1 MTVSQP
7 ALQPTPEQDQPILE
21 LHDVRK
27 IFGNRGLFGNNTGNT
42 VTAVDG
48 VSLHIR
54 RGETLGLVGE
64 TGSGKSTIGR
74 IVLRL
79 DEPTSGQI
87 IFDGED
93 LTKLPVREMRRRR
106 RHIQMVFQDPFGS
119 LDPRMT
125 VGDLVAEPMIVHGT
139 ARSDIPG
146 RTKQILKQVGLD
158 PRMTER
164 YPHEFSGGQRQ
175 RIGVARALV
184 LDPSLLILDEPVSA
198 LDVSIQAQILNMLRS
213 IQRETDI
220 AYLFIAHDL
229 AVVRHISDRVAVLY
243 LGRIV
248 ETAPRDKLYA
258 MPRHPYTISLL
269 SAVPVPDPDVERQRK
284 RVELHGEISS
294 GTAIPTGC
302 RFHPRC
308 FRARFIATQQDI
320 PTIPNGGE
328 QLARQCV
335 ESDPVLASAPGDDEH
350 SAACHFPLSNTEL
363 ATVMGMRIGDGSEPA
378 SNVHANSQTQ
388 EHNS

>member
-1 MTVSQP
+1 MNDGSPISMSQ
-7 ALQPTPEQDQPILE
+7 DVILS
-21 LHDVRK
+21 LHNVTK
-27 IFGNRGLFGNNTGNT
+27 TFGGIGLFGNRRENS

-74 IVLRL
+74 VVLRL
-79 DEPTSGQI
+79 EDPTSGRI
-87 IFDGED
+87 VFNGED
-93 LTKLPVREMRRRR
+93 IANLPVRDMRRRR
-106 RHIQMVFQDPFGS
+106 QHMQMVFQDPYGS

-139 ARSDIPG
+139 PRAEIPQ
-146 RTKQILKQVGLD
+146 RIEQIFKQVGLD

-213 IQRETDI
+213 IQRETNI

-269 SAVPVPDPDVERQRK
+269 SAVPVPDPDLERQGK

-294 GTAIPTGC
+294 GTAVPTGC

-308 FRARFIATQQDI
+308 FRARQMAARLDVATVPAAGETLPRSCVQD
-320 PTIPNGGE
+320 
-328 QLARQCV
+328 
-335 ESDPVLASAPGDDEH
+335 DPVLATTDGDDEH
-350 SAACHFPLSNTEL
+350 SAACHFPLSNDER
-363 ATVMGMRIGDGSEPA
+363 ATVMGMPIE
-378 SNVHANSQTQ
+378 Q
-388 EHNS
+388 

>member
-7 ALQPTPEQDQPILE
+7 APAQDEQILE
-21 LHDVRK
+21 LRDVRK
-27 IFGNRGLFGNNTGNT
+27 VFGGRGLFGNSTGHA

-79 DEPTSGQI
+79 DDPTSGQI
-87 IFDGED
+87 LFGGED
-93 LTKLPVREMRRRR
+93 LAKLPVREMRRRR
-106 RHIQMVFQDPFGS
+106 QHIQMVFQDPFGS

-125 VGDLVAEPMIVHGT
+125 VGELVAEPMIVHGT
-139 ARSDIPG
+139 PRAEIPF
-146 RTKQILKQVGLD
+146 RIERILKQVGLD
-158 PRMTER
+158 PRMSER

-269 SAVPVPDPDVERQRK
+269 SAVPVPDPDIEQQRK

-308 FRARFIATQQDI
+308 FRARFIARQQDI
-320 PTIPNGGE
+320 STISVGNEP
-328 QLARQCV
+328 LARQCV
-335 ESDPVLASAPGDDEH
+335 ESDPALVSAGGDDGH
-350 SAACHFPLSNTEL
+350 SLACHFPLSSTEL
-363 ATVMGMRIGDGSEPA
+363 AAVMGMRIGDESA
-378 SNVHANSQTQ
+378 SNVHANSAIQ
-388 EHNS
+388 EDNS

>member
-1 MTVSQP
+1 MTANQSNP
-7 ALQPTPEQDQPILE
+7 EPTETILE
-21 LHDVRK
+21 LRDVSKVFGSRGM
-27 IFGNRGLFGNNTGNT
+27 FGNFTGNA

-54 RGETLGLVGE
+54 SGETLGLVGE

-79 DEPTSGQI
+79 DDPTSGQI

-93 LTKLPVREMRRRR
+93 LATLPVREMRRRR

-125 VGDLVAEPMIVHGT
+125 VGQLIAEPMVVHGT
-139 ARSDIPG
+139 PRADIPG
-146 RTKQILKQVGLD
+146 RTELIMKQVGLD
-158 PRMTER
+158 PRMAER

-184 LDPSLLILDEPVSA
+184 LDPTLLILDEPVSA

-213 IQRETDI
+213 IQLNTNI

-258 MPRHPYTISLL
+258 TPRHPYTISLL
-269 SAVPVPDPDVERQRK
+269 SAVPVPDPDLERQRK

-294 GTAIPTGC
+294 GTAIPSGC

-308 FRARFIATQQDI
+308 FRARFIASQQQLATVSVVD
-320 PTIPNGGE
+320 E
-328 QLARQCV
+328 QLPAQCV
-335 ESDPVLASAPGDDEH
+335 ESDPALVTTSGDDDH
-350 SAACHFPLSNTEL
+350 SAACHFPLSSAEL
-363 ATVMGMRIGDGSEPA
+363 ATVMGTGSRPNAAA
-378 SNVHANSQTQ
+378 SEQVSNQAMEQ
-388 EHNS
+388 ES

>member
-1 MTVSQP
+1 M
-7 ALQPTPEQDQPILE
+7 
-21 LHDVRK
+21 RK
-27 IFGNRGLFGNNTGNT
+27 VFGSRGLFGNNTGHT

-87 IFDGED
+87 LFGGED
-93 LTKLPVREMRRRR
+93 LAKLPVREMRRRR
-106 RHIQMVFQDPFGS
+106 QHIQMVFQDPFGS

-125 VGDLVAEPMIVHGT
+125 VGELVAEPMIVHGT
-139 ARSDIPG
+139 PRAEIPL
-146 RTKQILKQVGLD
+146 RIERILKQVGLD
-158 PRMTER
+158 PRMRER

-269 SAVPVPDPDVERQRK
+269 SAVPVPDPDLERQRK

-308 FRARFIATQQDI
+308 FRARFIAAQQDVS
-320 PTIPNGGE
+320 TISFGNE

-335 ESDPVLASAPGDDEH
+335 ESDPALVSAGGDGEH
-350 SAACHFPLSNTEL
+350 SAACHFPLSSTEL
-363 ATVMGMRIGDGSEPA
+363 ATVMGMRVGDEQS
-378 SNVHANSQTQ
+378 SNGRANSQTQ

>member
-1 MTVSQP
+1 MTANQSKP
-7 ALQPTPEQDQPILE
+7 KSDEMILE
-21 LHDVRK
+21 LQGVSK
-27 IFGNRGLFGNNTGNT
+27 VFGSRGMFGKQAGNA

-74 IVLRL
+74 IVMRL
-79 DEPTSGQI
+79 DDPTTGKI
-87 IFDGED
+87 IFGGED
-93 LTKLPVREMRRRR
+93 LATLPVREMRRRR
-106 RHIQMVFQDPFGS
+106 QHIQMVFQDPYGS

-125 VGDLVAEPMIVHGT
+125 VGQLIAEPMIVHGVLR
-139 ARSDIPG
+139 AEIPG
-146 RTKQILKQVGLD
+146 RTESIMKHVGLD
-158 PRMTER
+158 PRMAER

-184 LDPSLLILDEPVSA
+184 LDPTLLILDEPVSA

-213 IQRETDI
+213 IQADTNI

-269 SAVPVPDPDVERQRK
+269 SAVPVPDPDLERQRK

-294 GTAIPTGC
+294 GTAIPSGC

-308 FRARFIATQQDI
+308 FRARFMASQPQLATVAV
-320 PTIPNGGE
+320 GSE
-328 QLARQCV
+328 QLPVQCV
-335 ESDPVLASAPGDDEH
+335 ESDPLLVAGSDDDEH
-350 SAACHFPLSNTEL
+350 SAACHFPLSSAEL
-363 ATVMGMRIGDGSEPA
+363 ATVMGTGGGSDGA
-378 SNVHANSQTQ
+378 TVD
-388 EHNS
+388 

>member
-1 MTVSQP
+1 MTVNEPTLRP
-7 ALQPTPEQDQPILE
+7 ASEQDEPILE

-27 IFGNRGLFGNNTGNT
+27 VFGSRGVFGNSTGNT

-48 VSLHIR
+48 ISIRIR

-87 IFDGED
+87 MFGGED
-93 LTKLPVREMRRRR
+93 LAKLSVREMRRRR
-106 RHIQMVFQDPFGS
+106 QYIQMVFQDPFGS

-125 VGDLVAEPMIVHGT
+125 VGELVAEPMFVHGT
-139 ARSDIPG
+139 PRAEIPL
-146 RTKQILKQVGLD
+146 RMERILKHVGLD
-158 PRMTER
+158 PRMSER

-198 LDVSIQAQILNMLRS
+198 LAVSIQAQILNMLRS

-248 ETAPRDKLYA
+248 ETAPRDKLYT

-269 SAVPVPDPDVERQRK
+269 SAVPVPDPDLERQRK

-308 FRARFIATQQDI
+308 FRTRFIATQQGGS
-320 PTIPNGGE
+320 TISVEGE

-335 ESDPVLASAPGDDEH
+335 ESDPVLVSAVGDDDEH
-350 SAACHFPLSNTEL
+350 SAACHFPLSDTEL
-363 ATVMGMRIGDGSEPA
+363 AAVMGMRLGDKPSL
-378 SNVHANSQTQ
+378 NDHANSQTQ

>member
-1 MTVSQP
+1 MTANQSKP
-7 ALQPTPEQDQPILE
+7 NSNEKILE
-21 LHDVRK
+21 LHDVSK
-27 IFGNRGLFGNNTGNT
+27 VFGSRGMFGSQTGNA

-54 RGETLGLVGE
+54 PGETLGLVGE

-74 IVLRL
+74 VVLRL
-79 DEPTSGQI
+79 DDPTSGKI
-87 IFDGED
+87 IFGGED
-93 LTKLPVREMRRRR
+93 LATLPVREMRRRR
-106 RHIQMVFQDPFGS
+106 RHIQMVFQDPYGS

-125 VGDLVAEPMIVHGT
+125 VGQLIAEPMIVHR
-139 ARSDIPG
+139 APRAEIAG
-146 RTKQILKQVGLD
+146 RTELIMKQVGLD
-158 PRMTER
+158 PRMAER

-184 LDPSLLILDEPVSA
+184 LDPTLLILDEPVSA

-213 IQRETDI
+213 IQADTNI

-269 SAVPVPDPDVERQRK
+269 SAVPVPDPDLERQRK

-294 GTAIPTGC
+294 GTAIPSGC

-308 FRARFIATQQDI
+308 FRARFIASQQQRA
-320 PTIPNGGE
+320 TVAVAGE
-328 QLARQCV
+328 QLPAQCV
-335 ESDPVLASAPGDDEH
+335 ESDPLLVTASDDEEH
-350 SAACHFPLSNTEL
+350 SAACHFPVSSAEL
-363 ATVMGMRIGDGSEPA
+363 TTVMGTAGRPDTATIDEQSNQAMEQGS
-378 SNVHANSQTQ
+378 
-388 EHNS
+388 

>member
-1 MTVSQP
+1 MTVVQP
-7 ALQPTPEQDQPILE
+7 APQPASEQDESILE
-21 LHDVRK
+21 LRDVRK
-27 IFGNRGLFGNNTGNT
+27 VFGGRGLFGNNTGNA

-87 IFDGED
+87 IFGGED
-93 LTKLPVREMRRRR
+93 LAKLPVREMRRRR

-125 VGDLVAEPMIVHGT
+125 VDELIAEPMIVHGT
-139 ARSDIPG
+139 PRAEIPL
-146 RTKQILKQVGLD
+146 RMERILKQVGLD
-158 PRMTER
+158 PRMSER

-269 SAVPVPDPDVERQRK
+269 SAVPVPDPDIERQRK

-308 FRARFIATQQDI
+308 FRARFIATQQDVATTAVGNE
-320 PTIPNGGE
+320 P
-328 QLARQCV
+328 LARQCV
-335 ESDPVLASAPGDDEH
+335 ESDPALVSAGGDDEH
-350 SAACHFPLSNTEL
+350 SLACHFPLSSTEL
-363 ATVMGMRIGDGSEPA
+363 ATVMGMRIGDKPA
-378 SNVHANSQTQ
+378 SNDHANSPIQ
-388 EHNS
+388 EDNL

>member
-1 MTVSQP
+1 MT
-7 ALQPTPEQDQPILE
+7 ANQPTSEQDEPILE

-27 IFGNRGLFGNNTGNT
+27 VFGGRGLFGNNTGDA

-87 IFDGED
+87 IFGGED
-93 LTKLPVREMRRRR
+93 LAKLPVREMRRRR
-106 RHIQMVFQDPFGS
+106 QHIQMVFQDPFGS

-125 VGDLVAEPMIVHGT
+125 VGELVAEPMIVHGT
-139 ARSDIPG
+139 PRAEIPF
-146 RTKQILKQVGLD
+146 RIERILEQVGLD
-158 PRMTER
+158 PRMRER

-213 IQRETDI
+213 IQRKTDI

-248 ETAPRDKLYA
+248 ETAPRDRLYA

-269 SAVPVPDPDVERQRK
+269 SAVPIPDPDLERQRK

-308 FRARFIATQQDI
+308 FRTRVIGARQEQ
-320 PTIPNGGE
+320 PTLAVGGE

-335 ESDPVLASAPGDDEH
+335 EVDPALESTAGDGEH
-350 SAACHFPLSNTEL
+350 AAACHFPLSSAEL
-363 ATVMGMRIGDGSEPA
+363 ASVMGMRIGDQST
-378 SNVHANSQTQ
+378 SNDHDNSLSQ
-388 EHNS
+388 EQKS